1 MKTVNPSTTLPSLR
15 SGLSKDT
22 ETKSKCRVNG
32 ERSRTIKFVT
42 LGCKVNQYDTQ
53 SIRER
58 FANAGFKEIDN
69 GRKADIYVI
78 NTCTVTS
85 SADRKSRYFIHY
97 AHRQNPK
104 ARIIVTGC
112 YTTLDSD
119 EIAKIPGVT
128 HIIKNED
135 KNRIVESLNGLKGH
149 NELNPVRSKA
159 PEATAAPLVRTSNG
173 VNEQNDRG
181 ISNFSGHTRAFL
193 KIQDGCN
200 NFCSYCKVPKVRGVS
215 RSRPLNEIIREANRL
230 VKNGFKEI
238 VLCGICLGAYGKDLV
253 LLMNLVDVIDA
264 LEKIDGL
271 LRIRLSSI
279 EAGDILEELIGKMA
293 QSKKLCQHLHI
304 PIQSGDDGILKK
316 MNRNYCREDY
326 LNLIK
331 KIKNSIPEI
340 AITTDVLVGFP
351 GEKEDNFQNT
361 FNLIKEIVPLRV
373 HIFPY
378 SERSG
383 TPAAILKD
391 KIDPLVI
398 KERISQLTGISK
410 TCALDYK
417 TQFLNKDRDVLI
429 EERSKENN
437 KYWEGYT
444 DNYIKV
450 LLKFYRNLKNQLIR
464 VRLKKINKD
473 CMVADFC

>member
-1 MKTVNPSTTLPSLR
+1 MKTV
-15 SGLSKDT
+15 
-22 ETKSKCRVNG
+22 
-32 ERSRTIKFVT
+32 KFFT

-58 FANAGFKEIDN
+58 FVNAGFKEIDN
-69 GRKADIYVI
+69 GRKADTYVI

-85 SADRKSRYFIHY
+85 IADRKSRYFIHY
-97 AHRQNPK
+97 AYRQNPK

-112 YTTLDSD
+112 YTALDSD

-128 HIIKNED
+128 HIIKNQD
-135 KNRIVESLNGLKGH
+135 KDRILELLNEH
-149 NELNPVRSKA
+149 NELS
-159 PEATAAPLVRTSNG
+159 
-173 VNEQNDRG
+173 EQNEIG
-181 ISNFSGHTRAFL
+181 ISNFSGHTRVFL

-200 NFCSYCKVPKVRGVS
+200 NFCSYCKVQRVRGAS
-215 RSRPLNEIIREANRL
+215 RSKPMNEIIQEANRL
-230 VKNGFKEI
+230 VRNGFKEI
-238 VLCGICLGAYGKDLV
+238 VLCGICLGSYGKDLQSQK
-253 LLMNLVDVIDA
+253 NLVEVIEA
-264 LEKIDGL
+264 LEKIEGL

-279 EAGDILEELIGKMA
+279 EAGDISDELIQKMA

-304 PIQSGDDGILKK
+304 PIQSGDNEILKK

-351 GEKEDNFQNT
+351 GEREDNFQNT
-361 FNLIKEIVPLRV
+361 VNLIGEIVPLRA

-378 SERSG
+378 SKRLG

-391 KIDPLVI
+391 KINPLVI
-398 KERISQLTGISK
+398 KERILQLASMSK
-410 TCALDYK
+410 KCALAYRK
-417 TQFLNKDRDVLI
+417 RFLNKDRDVLI
-429 EERSKENN
+429 EERSKEDK

-450 LLKFYRNLKNQLIR
+450 RVKSDKNLKNQPIR

-473 CMVADFC
+473 FMMADFC

>member
-1 MKTVNPSTTLPSLR
+1 MKTV
-15 SGLSKDT
+15 
-22 ETKSKCRVNG
+22 
-32 ERSRTIKFVT
+32 KFIT

-53 SIRER
+53 TIREQ
-58 FANAGFKEIDN
+58 FASAGFKEIDN
-69 GRKADIYVI
+69 GRDADIYVI

-112 YTTLDSD
+112 YATLDSD

-128 HIIKNED
+128 RIIKNQD
-135 KNRIVESLNGLKGH
+135 KNRIVEILNEHNGQKGLDG
-149 NELNPVRSKA
+149 P
-159 PEATAAPLVRTSNG
+159 NG
-173 VNEQNDRG
+173 IG
-181 ISNFSGHTRAFL
+181 ISNFSGHTRAFI

-215 RSRPLNEIIREANRL
+215 RSKPLDEIAQEANRL
-230 VKNGFKEI
+230 VRNGFKEL
-238 VLCGICLGAYGKDLV
+238 VLCGICLGSYGKDLPPHQIWCGG
-253 LLMNLVDVIDA
+253 LQSQTNLINVIEA
-264 LEKIDGL
+264 LEKIEGL
-271 LRIRLSSI
+271 LHIRLSSI
-279 EAGDILEELIGKMA
+279 EAGDISDELINKMTH
-293 QSKKLCQHLHI
+293 SKKLCRHLHI
-304 PIQSGDDGILKK
+304 PIQSGDDEILKK

-326 LNLIK
+326 LDLIK
-331 KIKNSIPEI
+331 KIKNNIPEI

-361 FNLIKEIVPLRV
+361 VDLVREIMPLRV

-378 SERSG
+378 SKRLG

-391 KIDPLVI
+391 KINPLVI
-398 KERISQLTGISK
+398 KERISRLASVSK

-417 TQFLNKDRDVLI
+417 KQFLNKDRDVLI

-437 KYWEGYT
+437 KYWGGYT

-450 LLKFYRNLKNQLIR
+450 RIKSDKNLKNQLIR
-464 VRLKKINKD
+464 VRLKKISEATTYGAI
-473 CMVADFC
+473 ADISCKAELIPHHFI

>member
-1 MKTVNPSTTLPSLR
+1 MSNLAPGAIYMKTV
-15 SGLSKDT
+15 
-22 ETKSKCRVNG
+22 
-32 ERSRTIKFVT
+32 KFFT

-58 FANAGFKEIDN
+58 FVNAGFKEIDN
-69 GRKADIYVI
+69 GRKADTYVI
-78 NTCTVTS
+78 NTCTVTA

-97 AHRQNPK
+97 AYRRNPK

-112 YTTLDSD
+112 YTVLDSD

-128 HIIKNED
+128 HIIKNQD
-135 KNRIVESLNGLKGH
+135 KDRILELLNEH
-149 NELNPVRSKA
+149 NELN
-159 PEATAAPLVRTSNG
+159 
-173 VNEQNDRG
+173 EQNEIG

-193 KIQDGCN
+193 KIQNGCN
-200 NFCSYCKVPKVRGVS
+200 NFCSYCKVPRVRGTS
-215 RSRPLNEIIREANRL
+215 RSRPLDEIVQEANRL
-230 VKNGFKEI
+230 AKNGFKEI
-238 VLCGICLGAYGKDLV
+238 VLCGICLGSYGKDLQGQKK
-253 LLMNLVDVIDA
+253 LVDVIEA
-264 LEKIDGL
+264 LEKIEGL

-279 EAGDILEELIGKMA
+279 EAGDISDELIQKMV

-304 PIQSGDDGILKK
+304 PMQSGDNGILKK

-351 GEKEDNFQNT
+351 GEREDNFQNT
-361 FNLIKEIVPLRV
+361 INLIGEIVPLRA

-378 SERSG
+378 SKRLG
-383 TPAAILKD
+383 TPAAVLKD
-391 KIDPLVI
+391 KINPLVI
-398 KERISQLTGISK
+398 KERILRLAVISK
-410 TCALDYK
+410 KCALAYK
-417 TQFLNKDRDVLI
+417 ERFLNKEMDMLI
-429 EERSKENN
+429 EGRSKKNN

-450 LLKFYRNLKNQLIR
+450 RVKSDKNLKNQLIR
-464 VRLKKINKD
+464 ARLKKISKD
-473 CMVADFC
+473 CIEADLL

>member
-1 MKTVNPSTTLPSLR
+1 MKTV
-15 SGLSKDT
+15 
-22 ETKSKCRVNG
+22 
-32 ERSRTIKFVT
+32 KFIT

-53 SIRER
+53 TIREQ
-58 FANAGFKEIDN
+58 FASAGFKEIDN
-69 GRKADIYVI
+69 GQKADIYVI

-85 SADRKSRYFIHY
+85 TADRKSRYLIHY
-97 AHRQNPK
+97 AHRHNPG

-112 YTTLDSD
+112 YTALDSD

-128 HIIKNED
+128 HIIKNRD
-135 KNRIVESLNGLKGH
+135 KDRILDYLNGQNGLNRPNRHNRI
-149 NELNPVRSKA
+149 
-159 PEATAAPLVRTSNG
+159 
-173 VNEQNDRG
+173 G

-193 KIQDGCN
+193 KIQDGCD
-200 NFCSYCKVPKVRGVS
+200 NFCSYCKVPLVRGALKS
-215 RSRPLNEIIREANRL
+215 KPLNEIIQETKKL

-238 VLCGICLGAYGKDLV
+238 VLCGICLGAYGKDLPRPCTQGRG
-253 LLMNLVDVIDA
+253 LPFSKIDLVNAIEA
-264 LEKIDGL
+264 LEKIGGL

-279 EAGDILEELIGKMA
+279 EAGDISDELIQKMA

-304 PIQSGDDGILKK
+304 PIQSGDNEILKK

-326 LNLIK
+326 LDLIK
-331 KIKNSIPEI
+331 KIKSSIPEI

-361 FNLIKEIVPLRV
+361 IGLIREIMPLRV

-378 SERSG
+378 SKRAG

-391 KIDPLVI
+391 KINPLVI
-398 KERISQLTGISK
+398 KKRISQLMGISK
-410 TCALDYK
+410 TYALDYK
-417 TQFLNKDRDVLI
+417 KRFLNKDKDVLI
-429 EERSKENN
+429 EERSKEDN

-450 LLKFYRNLKNQLIR
+450 WVKSDKNLKNQLIR
-464 VRLKKINKD
+464 ARLKKISKD
-473 CMVADFC
+473 CIKADLL